1 MRILNFTKQGHSIKI
16 ALVFLVL
23 VKKSANLPAALQLS
37 HLEHNKGWKIC
48 FKKRNLPAYLP
59 VIILLPLDC

>member
-23 VKKSANLPAALQLS
+23 VKKSAISSSSAATLT
-37 HLEHNKGWKIC
+37 
-48 FKKRNLPAYLP
+48 FRAR
-59 VIILLPLDC
+59 